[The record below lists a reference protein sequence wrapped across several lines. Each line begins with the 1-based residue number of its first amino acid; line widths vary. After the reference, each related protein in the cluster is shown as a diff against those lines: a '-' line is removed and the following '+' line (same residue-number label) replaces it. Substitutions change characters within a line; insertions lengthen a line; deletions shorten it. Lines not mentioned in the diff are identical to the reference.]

1 MTKTKYKQS
10 HHASTTSHV
19 VVLMA
24 NPCSAPDNSSACNQS
39 FLYIRSTERSAA
51 AKCVTAIATKSVA
64 VGRNDRHI
72 PSSYSCHIH
81 SLHSC
86 QDHPAGLWS
95 TADASGRR
103 SRGGQDQADQ
113 GRSERGVL
121 CTRVIEDA
129 EMRRS
134 SLSRVC
140 CLEAVGRSF
149 ALANRAGSRFASDRR
164 SGLKEGRVAMRAP
177 VLPFLTANR
186 VAGSRRSSAPSFT
199 QGRVAMRAAV
209 QPSIS
214 GMDPGGRRPTVL
226 RTLVDSDRSRR
237 VSAGAQVLY
246 TVLVEGERG
255 CSMGTQASKL
265 PRRSRSA
272 SRVVVGV
279 LGAVAR
285 EVVGDRCAGV
295 LCALGQSRSTHGQS
309 FERGAQRPAGVV
321 GVAGGWKVLTGP
333 DDLLDFSHSSPPSG
347 FGRTGGV
354 LFYGGL
360 ADNHRGL
367 HRLAERLSSGTSSVR
382 PGGPGQRAGQ
392 LQSVA
397 AGSDFGGRQRP
408 RCRRPT
414 GSGRGASWPAEPAQ
428 RSGWAWREPASSSG
442 MVQGIGL
449 DRRSQVAAVAVSGQ
463 ANNAAGD
470 RDLFGVAGLPAA
482 VDSGSTGQHR
492 RCGRNDHARHG
503 LGAGDRDGRS
513 VEGATTDRDGLLG
526 QPDSSAKTP
535 RAARGVSAPD
545 QQEGLRP
552 RRDTGQLRARPEEVT
567 PTPTDQNL
575 GTTTHSCRQA
585 NNAAGDRD
593 LFGVAGLPAAVDSGS
608 TGQHRRCG
616 RNDPSHPSRAN
627 RRQRTAPGFAE
638 GAVGKTGNG
647 QAHAEGALSASFLTV
662 LSGLFL
668 DQDSLFLDGCLGRC
682 KSTALQLAQRKTSV
696 ATGRGEADRRAQ
708 AEGCQ
713 QLLKKGHG
721 GVHERRQ
728 SVILDRRSCT
738 P

>member
-1 MTKTKYKQS
+1 MKNQQHKILMKSTQS
-10 HHASTTSHV
+10 HASLGNGTSQDAHAEGGLSSLSTPSGLDGCDV
-19 VVLMA
+19 QGSNFALLA
-24 NPCSAPDNSSACNQS
+24 LNPS
-39 FLYIRSTERSAA
+39 LGLRSTERGAA
-51 AKCVTAIATKSVA
+51 ARSVTALATENVA

-72 PSSYSCHIH
+72 HNLRSCHIH
-81 SLHSC
+81 SLQSC
-86 QDHPAGLWS
+86 QNHPAGLWS
-95 TADASGRR
+95 TAEGN
-103 SRGGQDQADQ
+103 RGCGLKAA
-113 GRSERGVL
+113 GRSQSV
-121 CTRVIEDA
+121 
-129 EMRRS
+129 S
-134 SLSRVC
+134 
-140 CLEAVGRSF
+140 
-149 ALANRAGSRFASDRR
+149 ANRAGGSRSELCSVVY
-164 SGLKEGRVAMRAP
+164 SGRIAMRAP
-177 VLPFLTANR
+177 V
-186 VAGSRRSSAPSFT
+186 
-199 QGRVAMRAAV
+199 
-209 QPSIS
+209 QPSTT
-214 GMDPGGRRPTVL
+214 GMDPGGRRPTVP
-226 RTLVDSDRSRR
+226 RTLVESNSSRR

-285 EVVGDRCAGV
+285 EVVGDRCDGV

-397 AGSDFGGRQRP
+397 AESDFGGRQRP
-408 RCRRPT
+408 RCRCPT

-463 ANNAAGD
+463 GCDESGAGGEGD
-470 RDLFGVAGLPAA
+470 RRSVGTCGGRGGIYGKCGCGDLV
-482 VDSGSTGQHR
+482 
-492 RCGRNDHARHG
+492 HARHG

-608 TGQHRRCG
+608 TGLHRRCG
-616 RNDPSHPSRAN
+616 RYNPSHPSRAN
-627 RRQRTAPGFAE
+627 RRQRTAPGFAH
-638 GAVGKTGNG
+638 GAVIETVTGNG
-647 QAHAEGALSASFLTV
+647 PAHAKGARSSSFLTV

-668 DQDSLFLDGCLGRC
+668 DQESLFLDGCDVQG
-682 KSTALQLAQRKTSV
+682 SNLAGLVLNPSV
-696 ATGRGEADRRAQ
+696 NTGTPRQ
-708 AEGCQ
+708 AEGAWKGEGSRFAVGVKTIG
-713 QLLKKGHG
+713 KKPPG
-721 GVHERRQ
+721 GVHETR
-728 SVILDRRSCT
+728 
-738 P
+738 